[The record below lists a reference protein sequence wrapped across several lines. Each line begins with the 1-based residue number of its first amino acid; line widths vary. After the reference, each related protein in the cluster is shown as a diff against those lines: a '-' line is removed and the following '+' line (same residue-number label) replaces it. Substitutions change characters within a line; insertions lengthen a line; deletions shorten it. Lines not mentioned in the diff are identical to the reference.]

1 MSTLQQSFADFQTN
15 LFMAFAKTDFGDQ
28 PLTLELIQ
36 DKVGWSKEAIATFV
50 GDIELPKSRSKITP
64 EERCKARIWGG
75 GNPKAQCS
83 KRCQDGHDFCGN
95 HAAELQD
102 DPQGHTHLWMKC
114 GRIDGP
120 VPDCYSGKTERKP
133 RKSKDNKKEGP
144 KRGRSAYIL
153 YSSAKRP
160 EIVAVNPE
168 LKAAEV
174 VKLLASSWKE
184 LSTED
189 RQPYEEMAS
198 KDKERYLQE
207 KEALQN
213 QEPETP
219 EVVEEEPKTPEV
231 VEEESKTPEVVEE
244 ESKTPE
250 DPEDPNNIY
259 MEIRDALN
267 DARARFPAEVEE
279 DDSDSESEEVDAVE
293 WTYRKKK
300 YWLVEANN
308 KVYDYETN
316 EYVGKREGKKLNKD
330 AVDSDQ
336 DNK

>member
-1 MSTLQQSFADFQTN
+1 MSNVQQTFADFQTM
-15 LFMAFAKTDFGDQ
+15 LFSAIVEEDFGGL

-36 DKVGWSKEAIATFV
+36 EKVGWSRDAIATFV
-50 GDIELPKSRSKITP
+50 EKIKFPKSRSEISP
-64 EERCKARIWGG
+64 ECRCKARIWDG

-83 KRCQDGHDFCGN
+83 KRCQNGQDFCGS

-102 DPQGHTHLWMKC
+102 HPQGHTHRWMIC
-114 GRIDGP
+114 GRIDGA

-144 KRGRSAYIL
+144 KRGRSAYII
-153 YSSAKRP
+153 YSSEKRP
-160 EIVAVNPE
+160 EVVAANPK

-174 VKLLASSWKE
+174 VKLLAASWKE
-184 LSTED
+184 LSSED

-213 QEPETP
+213 QEPEAP
-219 EVVEEEPKTPEV
+219 EVVEEQ
-231 VEEESKTPEVVEE
+231 SKTPEVV
-244 ESKTPE
+244 
-250 DPEDPNNIY
+250 DDN
-259 MEIRDALN
+259 
-267 DARARFPAEVEE
+267 
-279 DDSDSESEEVDAVE
+279 DSDSDSQEVDAVE

-300 YWLVEANN
+300 YWLVEENN

-316 EYVGKREGKKLNKD
+316 KYVGKREGKMLNKD

-336 DNK
+336 DEE